1 MGKIVLLLML
11 TLNTVH
17 AEADR
22 SANSDVLDRVLA
34 NFIAAITQIPQMV
47 RT

>member
-1 MGKIVLLLML
+1 MEFFLRLVL
-11 TLNTVH
+11 NRGH

-22 SANSDVLDRVLA
+22 SANSDVLERVLA